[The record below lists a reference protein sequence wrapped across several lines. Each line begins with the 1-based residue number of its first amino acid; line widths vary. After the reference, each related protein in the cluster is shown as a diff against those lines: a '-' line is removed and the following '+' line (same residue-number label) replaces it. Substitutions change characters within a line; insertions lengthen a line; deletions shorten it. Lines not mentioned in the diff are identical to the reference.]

1 MVQAPSVPKEQ
12 PKVTPVCFRKR
23 ANCGHV
29 HHEHPTPRKS
39 KGTHSTL
46 KKHPVSPP
54 AKWKAWA
61 SPEGRNKAKCLERN
75 KNDELSNELK
85 DCQKEKRPPAEKHS
99 GSWCIFFEARRVF
112 VMLLTGCEEAKRLFL
127 FVPSLPL
134 AVRSCSWLGLTRQ
147 RPKEE
152 VESPL

>member
-112 VMLLTGCEEAKRLFL
+112 DAPYRMWRGKETFPFCALASTCRPQLLVAWADQTEA
-127 FVPSLPL
+127 
-134 AVRSCSWLGLTRQ
+134 
-147 RPKEE
+147 
-152 VESPL
+152 